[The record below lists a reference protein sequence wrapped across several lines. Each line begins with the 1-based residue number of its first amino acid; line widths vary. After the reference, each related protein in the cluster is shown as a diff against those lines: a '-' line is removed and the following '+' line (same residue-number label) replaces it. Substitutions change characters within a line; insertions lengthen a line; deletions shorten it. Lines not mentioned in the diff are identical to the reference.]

1 MVDKN
6 VDLPQYKR
14 AGAILTLNTDDARA
28 RGHRRRNRADARRRA
43 GAARISPARR
53 RVTPRSYTWAE
64 QLARFATDPAVSGLL
79 LTLGM
84 LGLLIEMQT
93 LHGIAGLIGVGAL
106 ALFFG
111 THVYA
116 GFSNGFVDRACGAR
130 GPRHPVGA
138 ARRSRARRARHSR
151 AAARCW
157 SPCSWRSAYRS
168 SSSAIETIAT
178 AIVLTVIVFSLDG
191 ARLAAE
197 RLGASAGAAAA
208 QGPDYVDQRRSSA
221 ACAAAP
227 ARPSAILRPAG
238 IASIDGRRVD
248 VLTEG
253 EFIAQ
258 GTPIRVV
265 RVEGAR
271 IFVEPVTAHRSRF
284 MIAVSGAIVI
294 VIIVVIAFF
303 AFLYYFPIGLWIR
316 TIAAGVPLGIIA
328 LVRMRL
334 IGIPPGVIVTNY
346 VRARKA
352 GLNLTVDQMQSHFL
366 AGGNV
371 ENVTLAMIA
380 AQRAQIPLEWQRA
393 AAIDLAGRNV
403 LEALQ
408 TSVNPKVIETPIF
421 QGVAQNGIQLNVK
434 ARITVRSNLDRYVG
448 GAGEP
453 TIIARVGEGVVS
465 AVGAAVDHKE
475 VLEYPDR
482 ISKAVLAK
490 GLDAGTAFEIVSID
504 IADVD
509 VGKNIGAELQTSQAE
524 ADRRIAQ
531 AKAAERQ
538 YAAQAAEQEQKAE
551 TQAMRAKVVE
561 AEAPIPQA
569 IAEAFRS
576 GNLGVMDYY
585 RLKNIQADTEMRGV
599 DRRLDRKP
607 RRDDASAP
615 PLAGPTK

>member
-1 MVDKN
+1 
-6 VDLPQYKR
+6 
-14 AGAILTLNTDDARA
+14 
-28 RGHRRRNRADARRRA
+28 
-43 GAARISPARR
+43 
-53 RVTPRSYTWAE
+53 
-64 QLARFATDPAVSGLL
+64 
-79 LTLGM
+79 
-84 LGLLIEMQT
+84 
-93 LHGIAGLIGVGAL
+93 
-106 ALFFG
+106 
-111 THVYA
+111 
-116 GFSNGFVDRACGAR
+116 
-130 GPRHPVGA
+130 
-138 ARRSRARRARHSR
+138 
-151 AAARCW
+151 
-157 SPCSWRSAYRS
+157 
-168 SSSAIETIAT
+168 
-178 AIVLTVIVFSLDG
+178 
-191 ARLAAE
+191 
-197 RLGASAGAAAA
+197 
-208 QGPDYVDQRRSSA
+208 
-221 ACAAAP
+221 
-227 ARPSAILRPAG
+227 
-238 IASIDGRRVD
+238 
-248 VLTEG
+248 
-253 EFIAQ
+253 
-258 GTPIRVV
+258 
-265 RVEGAR
+265 
-271 IFVEPVTAHRSRF
+271 
-284 MIAVSGAIVI
+284 MIAVSGAVVI
-294 VIIVVIAFF
+294 FLVVIAFF

-334 IGIPPGVIVTNY
+334 IGIPPSVIVTNY

-352 GLNLTVDQMQSHFL
+352 GLDLTVDQMQSHFL

-408 TSVNPKVIETPIF
+408 TSVTPRVIETPTF

-538 YAAQAAEQEQKAE
+538 YAAQE

-561 AEAPIPQA
+561 AEATIPQA
-569 IAEAFRS
+569 IAQAFRS

-585 RLKNIQADTEMRGV
+585 RLKNVQADTEMRSSIG
-599 DRRLDRKP
+599 
-607 RRDDASAP
+607 ASTEAATDSQQQPP
-615 PLAGPTK
+615 PLTGPANK